1 DGSFVKIRNI
11 SLGYSFPAEMLKPI
25 HLSALR
31 VYVTGKNLFT
41 FSKVKD
47 YDPERGGDLSNP
59 MTKLYVAGL
68 NVEF

>member
-1 DGSFVKIRNI
+1 
-11 SLGYSFPAEMLKPI
+11 
-25 HLSALR
+25 
-31 VYVTGKNLFT
+31 
-41 FSKVKD
+41 VKD